1 MLNKSV
7 PRSLKKIPDD
17 PSVLLVGIPGPGLI
31 GTLSISYLVH
41 MLDMEIVGEI
51 TNPETTSVILVDDG
65 EIFGPVRIY
74 RSGQLYA
81 ILSDIPIDY
90 EMAASFAQSLI
101 EFAQKNRIDIIMLP
115 NGIHVSEKDTNK
127 ILTYGLITD
136 QRLDGTL
143 YDNEIP
149 KFLTGM
155 IAGPDATILSY
166 LKNSSIP
173 SLILFTQCNFF
184 FPDPESAMYA
194 IQAISGIVKRRV
206 DLTEF
211 KKQMNYLR
219 LQGRQLM
226 EDTLNILQQE
236 KEPQKPLRYTSNK
249 NDKLYPRV

>member
-1 MLNKSV
+1 MLNKSGLK
-7 PRSLKKIPDD
+7 SLKKIPSE

-41 MLDMEIVGEI
+41 MLDMDLIGEI
-51 TNPETTSVILVDDG
+51 TNPDTTSIVMVNDG

-74 RSGQLYA
+74 RSGSLYA
-81 ILSDIPIDY
+81 ILSDMPIDY
-90 EMAASFAQSLI
+90 GMAASFAQSLI
-101 EFAQKNRIDIIMLP
+101 EFAQKNNIDIIVLP
-115 NGIHVSEKDTNK
+115 NGIHVNEKDPNK

-136 QRLDGTL
+136 PRLDGVL

-194 IQAISGIVKRRV
+194 IQAISGIVKRKV
-206 DLTEF
+206 DLAEF
-211 KKQMNYLR
+211 KKQINYLR

-236 KEPQKPLRYTSNK
+236 KVPQKPPQIYK
-249 NDKLYPRV
+249 

>member
-1 MLNKSV
+1 MLTKSL
-7 PRSLKKIPDD
+7 PKSLKKIPNE

-41 MLDMEIVGEI
+41 TLDMEIIGEI
-51 TNPETTSVILVDDG
+51 TNPDTTSVVLVDDG

-74 RSGQLYA
+74 RSGSLYA
-81 ILSDIPIDY
+81 VLSDIPIDY
-90 EMAASFAQSLI
+90 EMAPSFVQSLI
-101 EFAQKNRIDIIMLP
+101 EFAQKTGIDIIVQP
-115 NGIHVSEKDTNK
+115 NGIHVSEKDPHK

-136 QRLDGTL
+136 QRLDGIL

-194 IQAISGIVKRRV
+194 IQAISGIVKRKV

-236 KEPQKPLRYTSNK
+236 KESKPPQIYK
-249 NDKLYPRV
+249 